1 MLDDFQ
7 QSSKNHRRY
16 ARTDANAKNRQPK
29 TRRSGL

>member
-7 QSSKNHRRY
+7 EASQYHCRY